1 MKLIIN
7 NPGILLRE
15 VQKELDDVL
24 FLKISISTIYRFL
37 HKNGF
42 TKQKLQL
49 CALQSSEILRQQFI
63 VDVSVYTTD
72 MLVFIDETGTDRRN
86 TVRNYGYS
94 LRGKPLKNPTLFVR
108 GERVSAI
115 ACISTAGL
123 LDVKTLTGTT
133 DGDCFYE
140 FTQTH
145 LLPHLMQ
152 FNGY

>member
-49 CALQSSEILRQQFI
+49 CALQRSEILRQQFI

-108 GERVSAI
+108 GEQVSGI

-123 LDVKTLTGTT
+123 LDVKTVKTG
-133 DGDCFYE
+133 FSVLE
-140 FTQTH
+140 FIIDHIQH
-145 LLPHLMQ
+145 LY
-152 FNGY
+152 NRV